1 MFDNLLESKQK
12 KFKSGWQS
20 AVSFVVHAVL
30 LVALVKASTGAA
42 ETLREILQDTT
53 MVFLKAPEPP
63 PPPEQ
68 QPPPPDAI
76 VTANPPPMGFQ
87 TVVPPDQIPTDI
99 PPVNLNERFDARDF
113 SGRGVEGG
121 IAAGIIGGTGPVDVQ
136 AETYLEADVD
146 DPVSLV
152 SRVTPRY
159 PPVMQQAGISGR
171 VDVQYVVD
179 TTGRAEPASW
189 RVLRSSNRQ
198 FEEPARE
205 AIMKAVFKPARI
217 RGQPV
222 RQLVQQ
228 VISFNI
234 GQ

>member
-1 MFDNLLESKQK
+1 MFDHLIESKQK
-12 KFKSGWQS
+12 KFQSFGQS
-20 AVSFVVHAVL
+20 AVSFVVHAIL

-42 ETLREILQDTT
+42 TQLREILQDTT
-53 MVFLKAPEPP
+53 LVFLKPPEPP
-63 PPPEQ
+63 PPPEH

-87 TVVPPDQIPTDI
+87 TVVPPEHIPTDI
-99 PPVNLNERFDARDF
+99 PPVDLTQRFDARDF

-121 IAAGIIGGTGPVDVQ
+121 IAVGVVGGTGPVT
-136 AETYLEADVD
+136 AETYLEAEVD
-146 DPVSLV
+146 DPVSTV
-152 SRVTPRY
+152 NIPRPRY
-159 PPVMQQAGISGR
+159 PPVMQQMGISGR
-171 VDVQYVVD
+171 VEVQYVVD

-189 RVLRSSNRQ
+189 KVIRSSNKA

-205 AIMKAVFKPARI
+205 AIMKGVFKPARI
-217 RGQPV
+217 RGQAV

-228 VISFNI
+228 AISFNV